1 MCAAGV
7 REDGEVWPLGTP
19 VSCSVLSL
27 PDVYGRPWHSHYN
40 ILPEVRMLGVVVPS
54 DFSTVDQVVVQLD
67 FKESVVPLRTDK
79 LTRGRIVSGQFA
91 ACS

>member
-27 PDVYGRPWHSHYN
+27 PDVYGRPWHFHHKMSTDVLMY
-40 ILPEVRMLGVVVPS
+40 GVVVES
-54 DFSTVDQVVVQLD
+54 DVSTVDKVMVELD
-67 FKESVVPLRTDK
+67 FKGSVVPLRTDK
-79 LTRGRIVSGQFA
+79 LTRRLS
-91 ACS
+91 